1 MPHLA
6 SSKLLLPDQIVIGV
20 YLAGIVAFGA
30 YFLKR
35 SRTVEGFAVG
45 NRSIPGWALGM
56 SILGTYL
63 SSITF
68 LAYAGDAYKSD
79 WSRFVF
85 SLTIPL
91 VCVAASAIFV
101 PLYRQKLRISAYQ
114 YFEERFGPWARSY
127 AAMSFLLLQ
136 LGRVGTVL
144 YYLAV
149 ALSEFVG
156 VDVRWI
162 ILVTGAATIVYT
174 VLGGIEGVV
183 WTDVVQVFILLGG
196 ALACAG
202 ILLFKMPE
210 GPGQIFSVGRAGNKF
225 GLGGW
230 SINLA
235 LPTFWVIFIY
245 GIMENLKNFGVDQN
259 YVQRYLA
266 AKSHREAR
274 KALWSG
280 ALIYVPLSAVFL
292 FIGTALFAYYSVG
305 GGELPASLQGANNA
319 DRVFPFFIVTRLPVG
334 VRGLLIAAILAA
346 AMSTVDSSVNSSA
359 TVCVIDFYK
368 RHFRRE
374 ANDRQ
379 ALAAMRVV
387 TVVFGI
393 LGTAA
398 ALAMIKAKSALDVW
412 WQISAIFGGGM
423 LGLFLLGLLVKGAGN
438 TGALCGVVVSVVVI
452 AWATFARGLPE
463 SWRWLECPFHKHLT
477 GFAGAASLLVVG
489 TILSR
494 LVRERGGARSVIQ
507 DAETEQ

>member
-1 MPHLA
+1 M
-6 SSKLLLPDQIVIGV
+6 
-20 YLAGIVAFGA
+20 AGIVAYGS

-45 NRSIPGWALGM
+45 SRSIPGWALGM

-91 VCVAASAIFV
+91 ICIVASMIFL

-114 YFEERFGPWARSY
+114 YFEERFRPWARSY
-127 AAMSFLLLQ
+127 AALSFVLLQ

-144 YYLAV
+144 YFLAV
-149 ALSEFVG
+149 ALSEFIG
-156 VDVRWI
+156 LDVRWI
-162 ILVTGAATIVYT
+162 IIVTGVAVMIYT
-174 VLGGIEGVV
+174 FFGGIEGVV

-196 ALACAG
+196 ALACVG

-210 GPGQIFSVGRAGNKF
+210 GPGQIFSVGRAANKF
-225 GLGGW
+225 RLGGW
-230 SINLA
+230 SLNFA

-245 GIMENLKNFGVDQN
+245 GIMENLRNFGVDQN
-259 YVQRYLA
+259 YVQKWLA
-266 AKSHREAR
+266 AKSNREAR

-280 ALIYVPLSAVFL
+280 ALIYVPVSAVFL

-305 GGELPASLQGANNA
+305 GGELPASLQGAGNA

-359 TVCVIDFYK
+359 TVCVVDFYK
-368 RHFRRE
+368 RYFRPE
-374 ANDRQ
+374 ASDHQ
-379 ALAAMRVV
+379 ALRAMRSV

-393 LGTAA
+393 LGTIA

-423 LGLFLLGLLVKGAGN
+423 LGLFLLGLLVKRAGH
-438 TGALCGVVVSVVVI
+438 ASAVCGVAISVLII
-452 AWATFARGLPE
+452 AWATFARNLPE
-463 SWRWLECPFHKHLT
+463 SCRWLECPLHKHLT
-477 GFAGAASLLVVG
+477 GLAGAASLLVVG
-489 TILSR
+489 AVLAVLIPQHRTNR
-494 LVRERGGARSVIQ
+494 PDEETVRRAGS
-507 DAETEQ
+507 ETPQ